1 MTGIQKAEFSK
12 VHATP
17 LLVEIGCEEIPAGVA
32 PRMARALR
40 DALQQCLRQAGMEVA
55 LGWGATPRRLIVHG
69 EHCPQMQPDREE
81 EVWGP
86 PERVAYVNGEPTKA
100 ALGFARKV
108 QMPLAAFS
116 LVEKGDQGRYMRA
129 VRTIKGRPVTE
140 ILAGALPD
148 LLRSLPSP
156 KRMRW
161 QDGDAREDTFIRPIR
176 WIVARLGD
184 EPINFVYAGVRS
196 GFRSRGHRIH
206 GAEGF
211 IDVKNPWQWLND
223 QGVMADWNLRRQYI
237 LDGLQAQ
244 AKNQGVELVTDD
256 ELLDEVTDLTEWP
269 EIVPSKYDE
278 KFLKLPEEVSR
289 IVLKQHQRCFAARQ
303 PNGSM
308 SSVFFAVANLR
319 SLQPEIVARGNARVV
334 NARLSDAMFY
344 FERDPQKTLEDR
356 VELLSQVV
364 FQDGLGMVGDQV
376 RRLRGFV
383 LDNASRLGVDPNDAQ
398 RAAYLCKSDL
408 TTGLVY
414 EFPEL
419 QGYMGG
425 VYARMDGENE
435 AVARGIAEHY
445 LPAGAEDHLPTSRI
459 ARAIG
464 IAERADKLLGYFHLG
479 LQPSASADPYGL
491 RRAAIGLVRLLAE
504 ESMAVDMSL
513 NEVLN
518 EAAKQWNQQR
528 VTIAVDEQTCGA
540 VRSFILDRFLG
551 MAEAMGVEPRALDAA
566 LHASRE
572 LPLYRHLGVAR
583 LLSDFGRSET
593 GQAVAAANK
602 RVANLLKKAHASV
615 EEVREEWLQEPA
627 ELRLFAELLETEEHW
642 ADDPE
647 NQLQQLAGLRDA
659 IDVFFDEVMVMDKDE
674 RIRSNRLALLGR
686 LRQLF
691 LRLADVSRL

>member
-1 MTGIQKAEFSK
+1 MELA
-12 VHATP
+12 P

-40 DALQQCLRQAGMEVA
+40 DALEQCLRQAGMEVA
-55 LGWGATPRRLIVHG
+55 LRWGATPRRLIVHG
-69 EHCPQMQPDREE
+69 EHCPRMQPDREE
-81 EVWGP
+81 VIWGP
-86 PERVAYVNGEPTKA
+86 PERVAYADGEPTKA

-108 QMPLAAFS
+108 QLPLSAFC
-116 LVEKGDQGRYMRA
+116 LAEKGHQGRYMRA
-129 VRTIKGRPVTE
+129 VRRLKGRPVTE
-140 ILAGALPD
+140 ILAEALPD
-148 LLRSLPSP
+148 MLRSLPSP

-176 WIVARLGD
+176 WIVACLGH
-184 EPINFVYAGVRS
+184 EPIAFVYAGVRS
-196 GFRSRGHRIH
+196 GLRSRGHRIH
-206 GAEGF
+206 GAEGP
-211 IDVKNPWQWLND
+211 IDVKNPWQWLYD
-223 QGVMADWNLRRQYI
+223 QGVMADWSLRRQHI
-237 LDGLQAQ
+237 LDALHAE
-244 AKNQGVELVTDD
+244 AENHRVELVADD

-269 EIVPSKYDE
+269 EVVASQYDR

-303 PNGSM
+303 ADGSM

-319 SLQPEIVARGNARVV
+319 SLQPEVVARGNARVV

-344 FERDPQKTLEDR
+344 FERDPQKSLEDR
-356 VELLSQVV
+356 VEMLSQVV

-383 LDNASRLGVDPNDAQ
+383 LDNARSLGVDPNDAQ

-445 LPAGAEDHLPTSRI
+445 LPVGAEDCLPASRI

-464 IAERADKLLGYFHLG
+464 IAERADKLLGYFHVG
-479 LQPSASADPYGL
+479 LQPTASADPYGL
-491 RRAAIGLVRLLAE
+491 RRAAIGLVRLLAD
-504 ESMAVDMSL
+504 ESMPVDMSL
-513 NEVLN
+513 TRVLE

-528 VTIAVDEQTCGA
+528 VTIAVDEKTCRS
-540 VRSFILDRFLG
+540 VRGFVLERFLG

-566 LHASRE
+566 LHAAQE
-572 LPLYRHLGVAR
+572 LPLYKHLGVAR

-602 RVANLLKKAHASV
+602 RVANLLKKAPASGG
-615 EEVREEWLQEPA
+615 EVREELLREAA
-627 ELRLFAELLETEEHW
+627 EKRLFSELVETERHW
-642 ADDPE
+642 AAEPE
-647 NQLQQLAGLRDA
+647 AQLQQLAALRDTVDA
-659 IDVFFDEVMVMDKDE
+659 FFDEVMVMDENE
-674 RIRSNRLALLGR
+674 RVRNNRLALLGR
-686 LRQLF
+686 LRCLF

>member
-1 MTGIQKAEFSK
+1 MELA
-12 VHATP
+12 P

-40 DALQQCLRQAGMEVA
+40 DALEQCLRQAGMEVA
-55 LGWGATPRRLIVHG
+55 LRWGATPRRLIVHG
-69 EHCPQMQPDREE
+69 EHCPRMQPDREE
-81 EVWGP
+81 VIWGP
-86 PERVAYVNGEPTKA
+86 PERVAYADGEPTKA

-108 QMPLAAFS
+108 QLPLSAFC
-116 LVEKGDQGRYMRA
+116 LAEKGHQGRYMRA
-129 VRTIKGRPVTE
+129 VRRLKGRPVTE
-140 ILAGALPD
+140 ILAEALPD
-148 LLRSLPSP
+148 MLRSLPSP

-176 WIVARLGD
+176 WIVACLGH
-184 EPINFVYAGVRS
+184 EPIAFVYAGVRS
-196 GFRSRGHRIH
+196 GLRSRGHRIH
-206 GAEGF
+206 GAEGP
-211 IDVKNPWQWLND
+211 IDVKNPWQWLYD
-223 QGVMADWNLRRQYI
+223 QGVMADWSLRRQHI
-237 LDGLQAQ
+237 LDALHAE
-244 AKNQGVELVTDD
+244 AENHRVELVADD

-269 EIVPSKYDE
+269 EVVASQYDR

-303 PNGSM
+303 ADGSM

-319 SLQPEIVARGNARVV
+319 SLQPEVVARGNARVV

-344 FERDPQKTLEDR
+344 FERDPQKSLEDR
-356 VELLSQVV
+356 VEMLSQVV

-383 LDNASRLGVDPNDAQ
+383 LDNARSLGVDPNDAQ

-445 LPAGAEDHLPTSRI
+445 LPVGAEDCLPASRI

-464 IAERADKLLGYFHLG
+464 IAERADKLLGYFHVG
-479 LQPSASADPYGL
+479 LQPTASADPYGL
-491 RRAAIGLVRLLAE
+491 RRAAIGLVRLLAD
-504 ESMAVDMSL
+504 ESMPVDMSL
-513 NEVLN
+513 TRVLE

-528 VTIAVDEQTCGA
+528 VTIAVDEKTCRS
-540 VRSFILDRFLG
+540 VRGFVLERFLG

-566 LHASRE
+566 LHAAQE
-572 LPLYRHLGVAR
+572 LPLYKHLGVAR

-602 RVANLLKKAHASV
+602 RVANLLKKAPASGG
-615 EEVREEWLQEPA
+615 EVREELLREAA
-627 ELRLFAELLETEEHW
+627 EKRLFSKLVETERHW
-642 ADDPE
+642 AAEPE
-647 NQLQQLAGLRDA
+647 AQLRQLAALRDTVDA
-659 IDVFFDEVMVMDKDE
+659 FFDEVMVMDENE
-674 RIRSNRLALLGR
+674 RVRNNRLALLGR
-686 LRQLF
+686 LRCLF